1 MCRVTPKNGFTLIEL
16 MIVIVIVGILAV
28 IAAPRLLSFG
38 ADARVKVL
46 GQLQA
51 SVKEA
56 NQLVYLKSKMPS
68 YSVKAVSGRADLT
81 DVDLD
86 GDGTYETR
94 LKCGYLDNTDVS
106 KRLDY
111 STDTLASQEEDV
123 DKVYFGYV
131 RGNNSTVK
139 ASNCYFM
146 YRQAYGST
154 NPASCDADS
163 AASNA
168 ASYALVTTGC

>member
-1 MCRVTPKNGFTLIEL
+1 MTPKNGFTLIEL
-16 MIVIVIVGILAV
+16 IIVIVIVGILAV

-38 ADARVKVL
+38 ADARIKVL

-106 KRLDY
+106 KRL
-111 STDTLASQEEDV
+111 
-123 DKVYFGYV
+123 
-131 RGNNSTVK
+131 NNRSE
-139 ASNCYFM
+139 M
-146 YRQAYGST
+146 
-154 NPASCDADS
+154 
-163 AASNA
+163 
-168 ASYALVTTGC
+168 